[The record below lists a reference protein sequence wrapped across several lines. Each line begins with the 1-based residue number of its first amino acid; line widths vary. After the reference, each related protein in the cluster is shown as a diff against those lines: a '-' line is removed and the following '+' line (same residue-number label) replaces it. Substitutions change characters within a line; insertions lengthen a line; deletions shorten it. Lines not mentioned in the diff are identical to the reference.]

1 MLWQIALRYGTTAGS
16 LIRANDIPNPDA
28 LRIGMR
34 LRIPNGRAQPQ
45 TPSIACPVR
54 GAEFVN
60 DFGVPRPGGRVHD
73 GIDLFAPRG
82 TPVRAPAS
90 GWVAAWVGDIGG
102 RQVRL
107 IGDDGHYYSSSHLS
121 AFGAGGWVEGGTVI
135 GYVGNTGN
143 AKGSPPH
150 VHFEFHRNGGAAVN
164 PYGMLVRACG

>member
-1 MLWQIALRYGTTAGS
+1 MLWQIALRYGTTAGE

-34 LRIPNGRAQPQ
+34 LRVPKAGARPQ
-45 TPSIACPVR
+45 IPSIKCPVR
-54 GAEFVN
+54 GAEFID
-60 DFGVPRPGGRVHD
+60 DFGAPRPGGRTHA

-82 TPVRAPAS
+82 TPVRAPVS

-121 AFGAGGWVEGGTVI
+121 AFGTGGWVEGGTVI

-150 VHFEFHRNGGAAVN
+150 AHFEFHRNGGAAVN